1 MLLPQEIGL
10 KRKSE
15 YKASLRVI
23 GQEDPE
29 IHKTT
34 QAIGIP

>member
-10 KRKSE
+10 KWKPE

-23 GQEDPE
+23 GQKDPE

-34 QAIGIP
+34 QAIGSP